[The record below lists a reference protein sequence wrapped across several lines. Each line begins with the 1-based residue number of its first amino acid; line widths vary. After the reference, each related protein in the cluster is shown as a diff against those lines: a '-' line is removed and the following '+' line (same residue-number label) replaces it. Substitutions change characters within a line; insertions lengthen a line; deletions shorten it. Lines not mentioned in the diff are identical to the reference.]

1 MVFDWFATMD
11 AANGACQESFGEP
24 VIYMPASGAPFNIT
38 GIFDEAFLELIVVD
52 GVQVAT
58 EQPTLGI
65 QTSQF
70 TAQFKAQPVQDDQL
84 QIVRTGDVYV
94 VREPRPDGHGGGRL
108 MLNLGTGNG

>member
-1 MVFDWFATMD
+1 MSLDWFATMD
-11 AANGACQESFGEP
+11 QANGATQDAFGEP
-24 VIYMPASGAPFNIT
+24 VIYMPVSGAPFNIT
-38 GIFDEAFLELIVVD
+38 GIFDEAFLELLVVD

-70 TAQFKAQPVQDDQL
+70 TAQLKAQPVQDDQL
-84 QIVRTGDVYV
+84 QIVRTGEIYV

-108 MLNLGTGNG
+108 MLNLGTSNG